1 MQVHS
6 DVCAGEEAMVISR
19 PDLSVLARVRASS
32 SLLGPS
38 ESRVAALVLER
49 PTEVVMWS
57 TAELAQAAGTS
68 TATVIRA
75 CQSLGFRGFQH
86 LRLEL
91 ARSTPLRPR
100 EDDVTSDTFDDAVEA
115 VRLAQDSVNPVL
127 LQEAATALRH
137 ARRVVLV
144 SNGFSGPP
152 LQDFAMR
159 LSILGRPVEAPVDPL
174 AQQFAV
180 NSLTADDLCF
190 GLSYSG
196 ANVQT
201 LRACAAAADRGAR
214 VAVVTS
220 FARSPIGRT
229 ADIVVATGPAALT
242 HDVDPFLARIGHT
255 VVLHALHSALASDV
269 APSDAAGMRHVVAE
283 AIAEE

>member
-1 MQVHS
+1 MT
-6 DVCAGEEAMVISR
+6 ISR
-19 PDLSVLARVRASS
+19 PELSVLARIRSS
-32 SLLGPS
+32 ASLLGPS
-38 ESRVAALVLER
+38 EAKVAALIVER
-49 PTEVVMWS
+49 ADEVVEWS

-91 ARSTPLRPR
+91 ARSAPMKARDG
-100 EDDVTSDTFDDAVEA
+100 DDVASGAFDDAVEA
-115 VRLAQDSVNPVL
+115 VRLAQESVSPASVAAAVEL
-127 LQEAATALRH
+127 LRG

-159 LSILGRPVEAPVDPL
+159 LSTLGRAVEAPIDPL

-180 NSLTADDLCF
+180 ASLGEDDLCF
-190 GLSYSG
+190 ALSYSG

-201 LRACAAAADRGAR
+201 LRAAAAARDRGTP
-214 VAVVTS
+214 VAAVTS
-220 FARSPIGRT
+220 FARSPLGRI
-229 ADIVVATGPAALT
+229 AGVVVATGPAAAA

-255 VVLHALHSALASDV
+255 VVLHALHSGLADGTT
-269 APSDAAGMRHVVAE
+269 PTDAAGMRHVVAD
-283 AIAEE
+283 AIAEEE

>member
-1 MQVHS
+1 MTL
-6 DVCAGEEAMVISR
+6 SR
-19 PDLSVLARVRASS
+19 PELSVLARIRSS
-32 SLLGPS
+32 ASLLGPS
-38 ESRVAALVLER
+38 EYKVATLILDR
-49 PTEVVMWS
+49 SHEVVEWS

-91 ARSTPLRPR
+91 ARSTPMKTR
-100 EDDVTSDTFDDAVEA
+100 ERDDIASSTFDDAVEA
-115 VRLAQDSVNPVL
+115 LRLAQESVSPARVNDV
-127 LQEAATALRH
+127 AAALRD

-144 SNGFSGPP
+144 SSGFSGPP

-159 LSILGRPVEAPVDPL
+159 LSTLGRAVEAPIDPL

-180 NSLTADDLCF
+180 NSLDERDLCF
-190 GLSYSG
+190 ALSYSG
-196 ANVQT
+196 ANIQT
-201 LRACAAAADRGAR
+201 LRACSAARDRGAR
-214 VAVVTS
+214 VAAVTS

-229 ADIVVATGPAALT
+229 AHLVIATGPAAES

-255 VVLHALHSALASDV
+255 VVLHALHSAFSEGM
-269 APSDAAGMRHVVAE
+269 APGDAAGMRHVVAD
-283 AIAEE
+283 AIADE

>member
-1 MQVHS
+1 MT
-6 DVCAGEEAMVISR
+6 ISR
-19 PDLSVLARVRASS
+19 PELSVLARIRSS
-32 SLLGPS
+32 ASLLGPS
-38 ESRVAALVLER
+38 EAKVAALIVER
-49 PTEVVMWS
+49 ADEVVEWS

-91 ARSTPLRPR
+91 ARSAPMKARDG
-100 EDDVTSDTFDDAVEA
+100 DDVASGAFDDAVEA
-115 VRLAQDSVNPVL
+115 VRLAQESVSPASVAAAVEL
-127 LQEAATALRH
+127 LRG

-159 LSILGRPVEAPVDPL
+159 LSTLGRAVEAPIDPL

-180 NSLTADDLCF
+180 ASLGEDDLCF
-190 GLSYSG
+190 ALSYSG

-201 LRACAAAADRGAR
+201 LRAAAAARDRGTP
-214 VAVVTS
+214 VAAVTS
-220 FARSPIGRT
+220 FARSPLGRI
-229 ADIVVATGPAALT
+229 AGVVVATGPAAAA

-255 VVLHALHSALASDV
+255 VVLHALHSALADGT
-269 APSDAAGMRHVVAE
+269 APTDAAGMRHVVAD
-283 AIAEE
+283 AIAEEE

>member
-1 MQVHS
+1 MTL
-6 DVCAGEEAMVISR
+6 SR
-19 PDLSVLARVRASS
+19 PELSVLARIRSS
-32 SLLGPS
+32 ASLLGPS
-38 ESRVAALVLER
+38 ESKVATLILER
-49 PTEVVMWS
+49 SHEVVEWS

-91 ARSTPLRPR
+91 ARSTPMKTR
-100 EDDVTSDTFDDAVEA
+100 ERDDVASSTFDDAVEA
-115 VRLAQDSVNPVL
+115 LRLAQESVSPARVNEV
-127 LQEAATALRH
+127 AAALRD

-159 LSILGRPVEAPVDPL
+159 LSTLGRAVEAPIDPL

-180 NSLTADDLCF
+180 NSLDERDLCF
-190 GLSYSG
+190 ALSYSG
-196 ANVQT
+196 ANIQT
-201 LRACAAAADRGAR
+201 LRACSAARDRGAR
-214 VAVVTS
+214 VAAVTS
-220 FARSPIGRT
+220 FARSPIGR
-229 ADIVVATGPAALT
+229 AAHLVIATGPAAES

-255 VVLHALHSALASDV
+255 VVLHALHSALSEGM
-269 APSDAAGMRHVVAE
+269 APGDAAGMRHVVAD
-283 AIAEE
+283 AIADE

>member
-1 MQVHS
+1 
-6 DVCAGEEAMVISR
+6 MVISR
-19 PDLSVLARVRASS
+19 PELSVVARVRSS
-32 SLLGPS
+32 VSVLGPS
-38 ESRVAALVLER
+38 ESKVAALIVER
-49 PTEVVMWS
+49 PDEVVEWS

-91 ARSTPLRPR
+91 ARSAPMKRR
-100 EDDVTSDTFDDAVEA
+100 GNDDAMSDSFDDAVEA
-115 VRLAQDSVNPVL
+115 VRLAQENIDPLRIN
-127 LQEAATALRH
+127 EAAEALRLS
-137 ARRVVLV
+137 RRVVLV

-159 LSILGRPVEAPVDPL
+159 LSTLGRAVEAPVDPL

-180 NSLTADDLCF
+180 NSLNGEDLCF
-190 GLSYSG
+190 ALSYSG

-201 LRACAAAADRGAR
+201 LRACAAAAERGAR

-220 FARSPIGRT
+220 FARSPIGRS
-229 ADIVVATGPAALT
+229 ADIVVATGPAAVS
-242 HDVDPFLARIGHT
+242 HDIDPFLARIGHT
-255 VVLHALHSALASDV
+255 VVLHALHSELAASATSTDV
-269 APSDAAGMRHVVAE
+269 AGMRLVVVD
-283 AIAEE
+283 AITEE

>member
-1 MQVHS
+1 MT
-6 DVCAGEEAMVISR
+6 ISR
-19 PDLSVLARVRASS
+19 PELGVLARIRSS
-32 SLLGPS
+32 ASLLGPS
-38 ESRVAALVLER
+38 EAKVAALIVER
-49 PTEVVMWS
+49 ADEVVEWS

-91 ARSTPLRPR
+91 ARSAPMKARDG
-100 EDDVTSDTFDDAVEA
+100 DDVASGAFDDAVEA
-115 VRLAQDSVNPVL
+115 VRLAQESVSPASVGATVEL
-127 LQEAATALRH
+127 LRE

-159 LSILGRPVEAPVDPL
+159 LSTLGRAVEAPIDPL

-180 NSLTADDLCF
+180 ASLGEHDLCF
-190 GLSYSG
+190 ALSYSG

-201 LRACAAAADRGAR
+201 LRAAAAARDRGAS
-214 VAVVTS
+214 VAAVTS
-220 FARSPIGRT
+220 FARSPLGRL
-229 ADIVVATGPAALT
+229 ANVVVATGPAAAA

-255 VVLHALHSALASDV
+255 VVLHALHSALADGIT
-269 APSDAAGMRHVVAE
+269 PTDAAGMRHVVAD

>member
-1 MQVHS
+1 
-6 DVCAGEEAMVISR
+6 MVISR
-19 PDLSVLARVRASS
+19 PELSVLARVRSS
-32 SLLGPS
+32 ATMLGPS
-38 ESRVAALVLER
+38 ESRVAGLILER
-49 PTEVVMWS
+49 PNEVVVWS

-91 ARSTPLRPR
+91 ARSAPMRPR
-100 EDDVTSDTFDDAVEA
+100 EDDTVSSNTFDDAVEA
-115 VRLAQDSVNPVL
+115 VRLAQESVNLSVL
-127 LQEAATALRH
+127 QDAANALRA

-159 LSILGRPVEAPVDPL
+159 LSILGRAVEAPIDPL

-180 NSLTADDLCF
+180 STLGEGDLCF
-190 GLSYSG
+190 ALSYSG

-201 LRACAAAADRGAR
+201 LRACAAASERGAR

-220 FARSPIGRT
+220 FARSPIGRA
-229 ADIVVATGPAALT
+229 ADIVVATGPAAST

-269 APSDAAGMRHVVAE
+269 EPAAAAGMRHLVAE